1 MGHFQSDPFYY
12 KVYGD
17 YALFTDPITKGGG
30 EKFTY
35 SVPTYAALVGI
46 TEAIYWKPTIKII
59 IDEVKIMRP
68 IRTQTNGIRT
78 LVGRGDENT
87 NDRSYYTY
95 LVNVAYLVKFHFE
108 WNKDREDL
116 AADRNPVKHQEIIL
130 RTLDKGG
137 RHDIF
142 LGARECVG
150 YVERLSKDIYE
161 NAQGYYAH
169 ESMTFGIMF
178 HSFNYPQKTETATYK
193 KLESNFA
200 QIVMKNGTIHFPRAE
215 ECVIKNILGNYSI
228 PATQSESIK
237 SVEQEL
243 AEM

>member
-1 MGHFQSDPFYY
+1 MENFRSEPFYY

-17 YALFTDPITKGGG
+17 YALFTDPISKGGG

-35 SVPTYAALVGI
+35 SVPTYAALVGV

-59 IDEVKIMRP
+59 VDEVKIMRP

-78 LVGRGDENT
+78 LIGRGKENT

-95 LVNVAYLVKFHFE
+95 LVNVEYLVKFHFE
-108 WNKDREDL
+108 WNEARPDL
-116 AADRNPVKHQEIIL
+116 SADRNPIKHQEIIL

-142 LGARECVG
+142 LGTRECIG
-150 YVERLSKDIYE
+150 YVERLSKDVYE
-161 NAQGYYAH
+161 KPQGYYAH
-169 ESMTFGIMF
+169 ESMNFGIMF
-178 HSFNYPQKTETATYK
+178 HSFIYPKKVESAAYT
-193 KLESNFA
+193 KLESNYA
-200 QIVMKNGTIHFPRAE
+200 QIVMKNGVIQFPRSE
-215 ECVIKNILGNYSI
+215 ECDIRNVLGNYSI
-228 PATQSESIK
+228 PATQSEAIK
-237 SVEQEL
+237 PVEQEL